1 MRLVWIVIPMILI
14 GIVGTQNVDGLWF
27 AKSPQELLVQSH
39 TIIVGNVT
47 DKKILEIPQTTE
59 ISGSFDKEN
68 IPYKGPF
75 SARVIEQFGD
85 SKIFEITYVSHI
97 DELTI
102 NIEEYLQNFSSFE
115 NTTMNVR
122 SPTISGGPVLHHE
135 VKSKFELGDRVL
147 LYFTQQSLTNLTY
160 DIESFVIP
168 EQCDSTDVLTQERF
182 WMNESIFHVIQ
193 NGTEQSNDD
202 HKLVTNIPIT
212 LSIGKDAGT
221 LFGKSFDVDIKITK
235 QVGNDPPE
243 IVFTKVV
250 KAKAEPCEWIAYAD
264 LEFTPKDGGK
274 YVIIGNNLD
283 KKFSSSTKWI
293 VKHVFVDFDK
303 ILSPFKQYAMDIPV
317 DEIQCRESLIVM
329 EKYDGSPACVKPAT
343 AEKLIQR
350 GWASP

>member
-1 MRLVWIVIPMILI
+1 ME
-14 GIVGTQNVDGLWF
+14 
-27 AKSPQELLVQSH
+27 SLLA
-39 TIIVGNVT
+39 
-47 DKKILEIPQTTE
+47 
-59 ISGSFDKEN
+59 
-68 IPYKGPF
+68 
-75 SARVIEQFGD
+75 SASITSY

-102 NIEEYLQNFSSFE
+102 NIEEYLQNFPSFE

-160 DIESFVIP
+160 DLESFVIP

-202 HKLVTNIPIT
+202 YKLVTNIPIT

-250 KAKAEPCEWIAYAD
+250 KAKAESCEWIAYAD

-274 YVIIGNNLD
+274 YVIIGKDLD
-283 KKFSSSTKWI
+283 KEFSSSTAWI
-293 VKHVFVDFDK
+293 AKHIFVDFDK
-303 ILSPFKQYAMDIPV
+303 ILSPFKQYAMGIPV

-329 EKYDGSPACVKPAT
+329 EKYDGSPAYVIPST
-343 AEKLIQR
+343 DEKLMQR
-350 GWASP
+350 GWTIA